1 MTLNDAPLNVSV
13 TVTDLLQTGDGE
25 ITKLTAM
32 GIIPGIRLQLIQKK
46 PVPVFKIG
54 FSRFAIDKK
63 LASLINVEQSAD

>member
-46 PVPVFKIG
+46 PVPVFKMG

>member
-1 MTLNDAPLNVSV
+1 MTLNDAPLHVAV
-13 TVTDLLQTGDGE
+13 TVTNLLKTGDGE

-32 GIIPGIRLQLIQKK
+32 GILPGTRLQLIQLK

-63 LASLINVEQSAD
+63 LASLIYVEKSED

>member
-1 MTLNDAPLNVSV
+1 MTLNDAPLHVSD

-46 PVPVFKIG
+46 PVPVFKMG